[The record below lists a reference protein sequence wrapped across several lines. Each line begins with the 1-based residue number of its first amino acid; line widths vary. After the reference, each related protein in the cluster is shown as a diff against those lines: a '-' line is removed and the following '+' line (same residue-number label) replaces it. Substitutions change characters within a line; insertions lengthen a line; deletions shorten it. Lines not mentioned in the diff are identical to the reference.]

1 MLACVCRLIFRGDPC
16 IILGSDILSVSMS
29 APRYPSE
36 MKKPDTVPC
45 NNALNL
51 GQWGFSITPQMEPV
65 PLHTIKKRQHY
76 VSTVFKPENKW
87 TCFCTFSRIWNHIS
101 AVCQRLF
108 EVFFFFFKETL
119 WSSPSWLNVKALS
132 LLRDIRKFQ
141 HERLKLDSVSLGSR
155 WLFTNSSS
163 QTSALVPFDCTVDGV
178 CYINHVQVVSKKF

>member
-108 EVFFFFFKETL
+108 EVFFFFLKKPSEVHLHDWMWRRCHCWEILESFSMKGWSWIQSVWGHAGCLQIAPARRLPWCLSTAL
-119 WSSPSWLNVKALS
+119 WMECAILTM
-132 LLRDIRKFQ
+132 
-141 HERLKLDSVSLGSR
+141 SR
-155 WLFTNSSS
+155 
-163 QTSALVPFDCTVDGV
+163 
-178 CYINHVQVVSKKF
+178 